1 MAGYG
6 QKMGMGGNF
15 MPILVGPD
23 PVTGA
28 NWHNC
33 DDPWGC
39 YLQVCSVMSAC
50 SFIAYKLAYLKG
62 ALTSTLYRPCV

>member
-1 MAGYG
+1 MIPHTQG
-6 QKMGMGGNF
+6 KPLL
-15 MPILVGPD
+15 MPMMVGAD

-39 YLQVCSVMSAC
+39 YLQVCAVAVRVYASILLFPHVLFLC
-50 SFIAYKLAYLKG
+50 G
-62 ALTSTLYRPCV
+62 HRG